1 MMTNTAAPSARAE
14 EAAPA
19 LGPSAITNKPALA
32 MQVASASH
40 HIGLELW
47 VCDLAIWPSNAQAP
61 MVHPS
66 KISMAMVCMRPRNS
80 GSGTNL
86 PNTATIAIPHAPKIR
101 PTDHHARERI
111 RVFDVPIST
120 RLTSQLSGARP
131 RVPHRSYLIPHR
143 LPPMIN
149 EDEAAWPIVL
159 IVKNVSLSVSEF
171 ECQLPIAVY
180 PNRPAALGRTLQRV
194 NNVSTVKL

>member
-1 MMTNTAAPSARAE
+1 MTNTAAPSARAE

-19 LGPSAITNKPALA
+19 LGPSAIANETALA

-47 VCDLAIWPSNAQAP
+47 VRDLAIWPSIAQAP
-61 MVHPS
+61 TVHPS
-66 KISMAMVCMRPRNS
+66 KISMTMPCMRPRNS

-86 PNTATIAIPHAPKIR
+86 PNTATTAIPHAPRIR

-120 RLTSQLSGARP
+120 RLTTKLSDAAVRCCETK
-131 RVPHRSYLIPHR
+131 LIYPDHR
-143 LPPMIN
+143 LPP
-149 EDEAAWPIVL
+149 WPTKDGARDRANRLLGGV
-159 IVKNVSLSVSEF
+159 
-171 ECQLPIAVY
+171 Q
-180 PNRPAALGRTLQRV
+180 NRPARCDRQISSHEALAGV
-194 NNVSTVKL
+194 